1 VLLISWITVGPS
13 IVASAGGVLW
23 AFHTLVVLPPAGSTS
38 PPTFNP
44 SWAGP
49 FIVAVLVIVVGS
61 GFLTGVA
68 QAGVVWA
75 VTREAAGRPAPVG
88 AALRYGL
95 RNGVRLW
102 GWSLL
107 YGLMVLAGT
116 CACFLPGLYF
126 ALAGC
131 LYVPVALY
139 RRGMNPITTSFS
151 LVNGALWAALGRMAM
166 LLLLVY
172 GVELVVSVP
181 VQILSLGFRGL
192 SVPLTIGLQ
201 FVTAPLTTVLTV
213 GTVLL
218 FAELS
223 VRQLRIETTTASLDA
238 ALV

>member
-1 VLLISWITVGPS
+1 
-13 IVASAGGVLW
+13 
-23 AFHTLVVLPPAGSTS
+23 LVVLRPPGSTQ
-38 PPTFNP
+38 PPTFNT

-49 FIVAVLVIVVGS
+49 FIVAVVVIVVVS

-75 VTREAAGRPAPVG
+75 VTREAAGRSAPVG

-107 YGLMVLAGT
+107 YGLMILAGT

-139 RRGMNPITTSFS
+139 RRGTNPISTSFS
-151 LVNGALWAALGRMAM
+151 LVNGNFLAALGRMAL

-172 GVELVVSVP
+172 GVELVLSLP
-181 VQILSLGFRGL
+181 VQLLSLGFRSLG
-192 SVPLTIGLQ
+192 VPLTIALQ
-201 FVTAPLTTVLTV
+201 FVTAPLPMVLTV
-213 GTVLL
+213 GSVLL

-223 VRQLRIETTTASLDA
+223 VRQLRAETTTVTLDA
-238 ALV
+238 ALGQPTAAQAE